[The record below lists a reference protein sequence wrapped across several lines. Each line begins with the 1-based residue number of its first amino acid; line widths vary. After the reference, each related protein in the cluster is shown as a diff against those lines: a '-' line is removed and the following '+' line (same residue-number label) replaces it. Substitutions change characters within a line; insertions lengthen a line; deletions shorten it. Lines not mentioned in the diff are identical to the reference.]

1 MRRILQIIL
10 IISFV
15 LITGCSD
22 NAIEPVT
29 MEVEK
34 QESSN
39 EIYNY
44 LNQYL
49 DYFYFDNK
57 ELLMDYMGMP
67 IKWDV
72 IGGDAHIENGYVLCK
87 DEAADEYE
95 KIKLQASVD
104 GQIFDFDEIVLLDE
118 KFGYLI
124 TYFSGNGE
132 QQEQLKLAFTYD
144 GLLWFELNDQKSVLK
159 PTIGTQRLRDPS
171 LVRNKDGGF
180 FLLATQGYD
189 NPSIY
194 VYDTNDFINYEN
206 ERLLKVNAS
215 SEDNKMSEKQ
225 AWAPEGFYD
234 RLIDKYVIY
243 YSSVEDGGMFYN
255 YSSDMYEISYPKKL
269 LDTGFAVIDGTIFKN
284 GYNYSIVLKDEREPM
299 EEYSQLFVGYSDSDY
314 LHFDRF
320 DMNYITGHQSEG
332 PFIMHRGGDN
342 YILYYDDYTRFQ
354 FKALTFS
361 SMEAHDFKDVPMEE
375 IISSVTNVKHASA
388 MAITYKEYL
397 RMEKKYAID

>member
-1 MRRILQIIL
+1 
-10 IISFV
+10 
-15 LITGCSD
+15 
-22 NAIEPVT
+22 
-29 MEVEK
+29 
-34 QESSN
+34 
-39 EIYNY
+39 
-44 LNQYL
+44 
-49 DYFYFDNK
+49 
-57 ELLMDYMGMP
+57 
-67 IKWDV
+67 
-72 IGGDAHIENGYVLCK
+72 
-87 DEAADEYE
+87 
-95 KIKLQASVD
+95 
-104 GQIFDFDEIVLLDE
+104 
-118 KFGYLI
+118 
-124 TYFSGNGE
+124 
-132 QQEQLKLAFTYD
+132 
-144 GLLWFELNDQKSVLK
+144 
-159 PTIGTQRLRDPS
+159 
-171 LVRNKDGGF
+171 
-180 FLLATQGYD
+180 
-189 NPSIY
+189 
-194 VYDTNDFINYEN
+194 
-206 ERLLKVNAS
+206 
-215 SEDNKMSEKQ
+215 MSEKQ
-225 AWAPEGFYD
+225 AWAPEGFYY

-269 LDTGFAVIDGTIFKN
+269 LDTGFEVIDGTIFKN

>member
-1 MRRILQIIL
+1 MKRLLGIL
-10 IISFV
+10 IICLLV
-15 LITGCSD
+15 TGCNKSE
-22 NAIEPVT
+22 IEPVT
-29 MEVEK
+29 MEITKE
-34 QESSN
+34 ENSD

-57 ELLMDYMGMP
+57 ELLFYYEDTP
-67 IKWDV
+67 IKWEV
-72 IGGDAHIENGYVLCK
+72 ICGRAHIDYGYLLCK
-87 DEAADEYE
+87 DEGADEYE
-95 KIKLQASVD
+95 KIRLQATINDNVY
-104 GQIFDFDEIVLLDE
+104 QFDEIILLDE

-124 TYFSGNGE
+124 TYFSGNGD

-144 GLLWFELNDQKSVLK
+144 GLLWFQLNDQQSVLK
-159 PTIGTQRLRDPS
+159 PTIGSQRLRDPS
-171 LVRNKDGGF
+171 VVRNKDGGF

-215 SEDNKMSEKQ
+215 SSDNLMSEKQ

-243 YSSVEDGGMFYN
+243 YSSVEDGGMYYN
-255 YSSDMYEISYPKKL
+255 YSSDMYEISYPKQL
-269 LDTGFAVIDGTIFKN
+269 LDTGFPVIDGTIFKD

-299 EEYSQLFVGYSDSDY
+299 EKYSQLFVGFSDSDY
-314 LHFDRF
+314 LHFDKF

-332 PFIMHRGGDN
+332 PFIMNRGGDC

-354 FKALTFS
+354 FKALYFS
-361 SMEAHDFKDVPMEE
+361 DIKSHDFKDVPQEE

-388 MAITYKEYL
+388 IAITYKEYL
-397 RMEKKYAID
+397 RMSEKYAIN